1 MSMILGREHNKNRP
15 FCADDYTS
23 AKIVQNFDYAKKK
36 QIKFQTNE
44 IFFIIITRGH
54 LTRFINF
61 ENFGKN
67 GQINFEETEKN
78 IIFAPES

>member
-44 IFFIIITRGH
+44 IFFIIITRAHHSVPVPCEGCNVHHAPLHH
-54 LTRFINF
+54 L
-61 ENFGKN
+61 
-67 GQINFEETEKN
+67 
-78 IIFAPES
+78 

>member
-44 IFFIIITRGH
+44 IFFYYHHTGTPH
-54 LTRFINF
+54 TLYKF
-61 ENFGKN
+61 
-67 GQINFEETEKN
+67 
-78 IIFAPES
+78 